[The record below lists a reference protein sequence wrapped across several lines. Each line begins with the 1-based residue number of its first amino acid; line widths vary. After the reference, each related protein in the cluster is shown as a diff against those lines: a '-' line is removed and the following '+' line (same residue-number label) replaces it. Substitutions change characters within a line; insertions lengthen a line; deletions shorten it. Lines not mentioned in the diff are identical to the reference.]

1 MDTLE
6 TVFRPLINMVNR
18 RIAVTTPARELTEEL
33 NGAVIALR
41 VQNTGLA
48 AYFHV
53 RRQSITMT
61 GEYSGDPEVII
72 SGSVLGLMRLAGEE
86 GEEAIR
92 DGSVDLAGDTEI
104 AQAFQKLLRYGRPD
118 IEEELSHVI
127 GDAAAHQVGEFARG
141 VSDWARQAR
150 STIGQNISEYLQEES
165 RDVPSRYEVDAFAD
179 DVDKLRD
186 DVDRLA
192 AKITHLEEQRK
203 GGQS

>member
-203 GGQS
+203 GEQS

>member
-41 VQNTGLA
+41 IQNTGLA

-61 GEYSGDPEVII
+61 GEYSGDPGVVI
-72 SGSVLGLMRLAGEE
+72 SGSLLSLMRLASAD

-92 DGSVDLAGDTEI
+92 DGSVDLTGDTEV
-104 AQAFQKLLRYGRPD
+104 AQAFQQLLRYGRPD

-127 GDAAAHQVGEFARG
+127 GDTAAHQVGEFARG
-141 VSDWARQAR
+141 ISGWARQAR

-165 RDVPSRYEVDAFAD
+165 RDVPSRYEVEAFTD
-179 DVDKLRD
+179 DVDRLRD

-192 AKITHLEEQRK
+192 AKISRLEEQRK
-203 GGQS
+203 ES